1 MSIFYAFR
9 YNTTL
14 FFCLALLLG
23 GCATII
29 SGKHQVVDIRSS
41 PAAAHIKIERAHNG
55 AMLSVWEGLT
65 PSSIPLERKYTYQL
79 TVSLDGYQPIEM
91 GLANGS
97 NGWVWGNLLLG
108 GFIGLIVD
116 FSNGAAKTLEPDEI
130 DIELV
135 SLRTT
140 SAAGLSR
147 SNYAVLRIKNHD
159 ASISTS
165 VVPLMQDPD
174 FPSLH

>member
-1 MSIFYAFR
+1 MFILFGYRRNFAF
-9 YNTTL
+9 L
-14 FFCLALLLG
+14 FTLALLLG

-29 SGKHQVVDIRSS
+29 SGKHQVVEIRST
-41 PAAAHIKIERAHNG
+41 PAAAHIKIDRANNG

-65 PSSIPLERKYTYQL
+65 PSSIPLERKYTYLL

-116 FSNGAAKTLEPDEI
+116 FSNGAAKTIEPDEI

-135 SLRTT
+135 SMRTT
-140 SAAGLSR
+140 SNSGHSLSK
-147 SNYAVLRIKNHD
+147 YAVLRIKNHD
-159 ASISTS
+159 ASISSS
-165 VVPLMQDPD
+165 VVPLVQAPGYT
-174 FPSLH
+174 SLQ